1 MKQVVVGGG
10 LSQSHG
16 GSRKKEASS
25 VEETLKTIVGI
36 IVEAAD
42 PDKIILFGS
51 RSRAGW
57 SDDSDYDILV
67 VKRGVDH
74 RRRLAQKLYRQ
85 LSHVPVSIDIVLE
98 TPERLARYRDTPG
111 LIYAEA
117 LKGRVLYER

>member
-1 MKQVVVGGG
+1 M
-10 LSQSHG
+10 
-16 GSRKKEASS
+16 
-25 VEETLKTIVGI
+25 EETLETIVKI

-67 VKRGVDH
+67 IKEGAYH
-74 RRRLAQKLYRQ
+74 RRKLTQEIYRA
-85 LSHVPVSIDIVLE
+85 LFEVPVAIDIVLE
-98 TPERLARYRDTPG
+98 TPERLARYKNTPG
-111 LIYAEA
+111 LVYSEA